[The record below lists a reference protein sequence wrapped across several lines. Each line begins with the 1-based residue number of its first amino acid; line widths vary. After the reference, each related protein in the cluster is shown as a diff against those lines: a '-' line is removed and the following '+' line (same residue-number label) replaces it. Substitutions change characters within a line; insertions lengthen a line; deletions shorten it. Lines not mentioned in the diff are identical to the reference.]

1 MFVCN
6 VTTANFISSQNAIEK
21 FIWIRCWENWQSDQE
36 ATPSLISG
44 QMIKSTNHHDYQKL
58 IAWLKKSRLDRGL
71 TVRQLGE
78 LLDEPFQFVSKVEKG
93 QRNLSVH
100 EYVQYCEA
108 LNVEVDAGIALL
120 LSRV

>member
-1 MFVCN
+1 
-6 VTTANFISSQNAIEK
+6 
-21 FIWIRCWENWQSDQE
+21 
-36 ATPSLISG
+36 
-44 QMIKSTNHHDYQKL
+44 MIKSTNHQDYQKL
-58 IAWLKKSRLDRGL
+58 IAWLKKARLDRGL

-108 LNVEVDAGIALL
+108 LKVNYTIGLKKLE
-120 LSRV
+120 SQN

>member
-1 MFVCN
+1 M
-6 VTTANFISSQNAIEK
+6 
-21 FIWIRCWENWQSDQE
+21 
-36 ATPSLISG
+36 SLFSG
-44 QMIKSTNHHDYQKL
+44 QMIKSTNHQDYQKL
-58 IAWLKKSRLDRGL
+58 IAWLKKARLDRGL

-108 LNVEVDAGIALL
+108 LGEDPKIGIALVN
-120 LSRV
+120 RFTVRKG

>member
-1 MFVCN
+1 M
-6 VTTANFISSQNAIEK
+6 
-21 FIWIRCWENWQSDQE
+21 
-36 ATPSLISG
+36 SLFSG
-44 QMIKSTNHHDYQKL
+44 QMNKSTNHQDYQKL
-58 IAWLKKSRLDRGL
+58 IAWLKKARLDRGL

-108 LNVEVDAGIALL
+108 LGENSQTGLDLL
-120 LSRV
+120 CGNKQR

>member
-1 MFVCN
+1 M
-6 VTTANFISSQNAIEK
+6 
-21 FIWIRCWENWQSDQE
+21 
-36 ATPSLISG
+36 SLFSG
-44 QMIKSTNHHDYQKL
+44 QMIKSTNHQDYQKL
-58 IAWLKKSRLDRGL
+58 IAWLKKARLDRGL

-108 LNVEVDAGIALL
+108 LGENAQTGLDLL
-120 LSRV
+120 CGNKQR